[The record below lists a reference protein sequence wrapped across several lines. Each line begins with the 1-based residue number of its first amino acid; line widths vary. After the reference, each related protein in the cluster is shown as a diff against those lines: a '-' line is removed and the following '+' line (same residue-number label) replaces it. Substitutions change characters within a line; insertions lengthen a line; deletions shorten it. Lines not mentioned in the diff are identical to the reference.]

1 MSIKKKRLQ
10 VGDLAE
16 IRYDIVFDQFGNQLQ
31 KIVLIVAVHRH
42 TYEVLS
48 HGRTLQVNKNKVR
61 KHHAGR

>member
-1 MSIKKKRLQ
+1 MSNKRLK

-31 KIVLIVAVHRH
+31 NVVLVVAVHKH

-48 HGRTLQVNKNKVR
+48 HGRTLQVNKNKIR
-61 KHHAGR
+61 RHDAGR